1 MYIKADKPVYEE
13 GTAHLRC
20 KSDKISEIVFLPGD
34 HARVEMFRD
43 LLEDYEIV
51 SFNRDKDR

>member
-20 KSDKISEIVFLPGD
+20 KSDKISEIVFFTWRSCKG
-34 HARVEMFRD
+34 
-43 LLEDYEIV
+43 
-51 SFNRDKDR
+51 

>member
-20 KSDKISEIVFLPGD
+20 KSDKISEIVS
-34 HARVEMFRD
+34 D
-43 LLEDYEIV
+43 LHL
-51 SFNRDKDR
+51 K